1 MDNKNERGFSS
12 NIGAI
17 IAAAGGA
24 VGLGNIW
31 RFPYVVGQNG
41 GAAFL
46 LMYVLFILLLGIPV
60 MLSEII
66 IGRRSQRNLV
76 GAFRTL
82 APKHKAWM
90 GVGVLGLIV
99 AFIIY
104 SFYSV
109 VAGWTLNYIVL
120 SCNGQLMGKNPA
132 EITQMFSSFT
142 QSSFWPLLYQI
153 VFIGITATVV
163 ILGVKK
169 GIEKST
175 TILMPLLLLLIIV
188 MCIRSISLPGAEKGI
203 KFLFKADFSKLNADS
218 FLTALGQA
226 FFSLSIGMGAL
237 ITYGS
242 YIRKE
247 DNLFTTSLCIAGAD
261 TLVAILSGIAI
272 FPAVF
277 AFGLNPTS
285 GPSLVYEVLPNV
297 FNSMHCGQLFA
308 IGFFILLAIAALT
321 STISL
326 LEVVVLWEIEEL
338 KWSRRKAAILSSL
351 CIFLIGIGCTLS
363 FGPLQ
368 GFKIFDLTIFEFFDQ
383 LTAVYLLPIGAL
395 LFTIFIG
402 WYLPKTDVYDELSNG
417 GKLKVRYFKYY
428 YFIVRYIA
436 PIALLIVI
444 ITNIIFD

>member
-1 MDNKNERGFSS
+1 MEHKNERGFSS

-60 MLSEII
+60 MMSEIV
-66 IGRRSQRNLV
+66 IGRRSQKNLV
-76 GAFRTL
+76 GAFRAL

-90 GVGVLGLIV
+90 GVGILGLIV

-120 SCNGQLMGKNPA
+120 SCDGQLMDKNPV
-132 EITQMFSSFT
+132 EITQIFSSFT
-142 QSSFWPLLYQI
+142 QSSFLPLLYQI
-153 VFIGITATVV
+153 IFIGITATVV
-163 ILGVKK
+163 ILGVKN

-203 KFLFKADFSKLNADS
+203 EFLFKADFSKLNADS

-226 FFSLSIGMGAL
+226 LFSLSIGMGAL

-261 TLVAILSGIAI
+261 TLVAVLSGIAI

-297 FNSMHCGQLFA
+297 FNSMHFGQPFA
-308 IGFFILLAIAALT
+308 IGFFILLTIAALT

-326 LEVVVLWEIEEL
+326 LEVIVLWEIEEL

-351 CIFLIGIGCTLS
+351 GIFLIGIGSTLS

-368 GFKIFDLTIFEFFDQ
+368 DFKIFDLTIFAFCDE

-417 GKLKVRYFKYY
+417 GKLKVRYFNYY